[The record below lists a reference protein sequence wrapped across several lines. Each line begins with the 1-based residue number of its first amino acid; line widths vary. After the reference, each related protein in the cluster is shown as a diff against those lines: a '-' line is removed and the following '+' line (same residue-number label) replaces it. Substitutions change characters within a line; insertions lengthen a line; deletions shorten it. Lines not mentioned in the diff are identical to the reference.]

1 MATITATLSNGT
13 QLVNAEIDS
22 TWFDENEGVAFT
34 NIESLIISGIEVKSI
49 FASTANVKNAIEFL
63 EEENH
68 DCDSEVYIAY
78 LLLERDKRDN
88 NIDSYSNEARNKADL
103 NFDLPLEEAKIKFAE
118 NQILELLLEIKQNI
132 EDSQYQAI
140 KHSMSPSKYAEKLF
154 AESYLAIE
162 VEGTTYI
169 FKRY

>member
-1 MATITATLSNGT
+1 MNSSFVFETFKSGAILPH
-13 QLVNAEIDS
+13 IDKS
-22 TWFDENEGVAFT
+22 VEVEPDGSILF
-34 NIESLIISGIEVKSI
+34 LIFSI
-49 FASTANVKNAIEFL
+49 VFL

-88 NIDSYSNEARNKADL
+88 NIDSYSNEARNKADR
-103 NFDLPLEEAKIKFAE
+103 NFDLPLEEAKIQFAE
-118 NQILELLLEIKQNI
+118 NKIFELLLEIKHNI

-140 KHSMSPSKYAEKLF
+140 KHSMSPSKYAERLF
-154 AESYLAIE
+154 NEDYLAIE

-169 FKRY
+169 FKRD

>member
-49 FASTANVKNAIEFL
+49 FASTSNVKNAIEFL

-88 NIDSYSNEARNKADL
+88 NIDSYSNEARNKKA
-103 NFDLPLEEAKIKFAE
+103 NEGACR
-118 NQILELLLEIKQNI
+118 
-132 EDSQYQAI
+132 
-140 KHSMSPSKYAEKLF
+140 
-154 AESYLAIE
+154 ESLIPMH
-162 VEGTTYI
+162 
-169 FKRY
+169 